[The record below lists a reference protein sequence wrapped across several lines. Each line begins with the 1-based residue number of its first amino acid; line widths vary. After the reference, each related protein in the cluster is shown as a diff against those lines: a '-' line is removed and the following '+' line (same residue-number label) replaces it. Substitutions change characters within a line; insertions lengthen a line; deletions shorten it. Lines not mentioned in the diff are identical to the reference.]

1 MTDRWRV
8 GERRPPGD
16 FDERDQWRMDG
27 RTVDELGPQDALDGQ
42 TVAVGNSDSRTPSTG
57 LVKLQQAKD
66 DLTKGY
72 QPRDVNIGGFPIPKM

>member
-42 TVAVGNSDSRTPSTG
+42 TVAVGNSDSRTPSFMVGKEKDQHIQSRQG
-57 LVKLQQAKD
+57 L
-66 DLTKGY
+66 
-72 QPRDVNIGGFPIPKM
+72 KMVENRAE